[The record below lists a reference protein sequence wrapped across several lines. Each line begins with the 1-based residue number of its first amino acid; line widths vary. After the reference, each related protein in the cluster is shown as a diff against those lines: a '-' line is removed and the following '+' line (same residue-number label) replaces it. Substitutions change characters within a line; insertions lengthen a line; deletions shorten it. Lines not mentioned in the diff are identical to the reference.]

1 MMKLIP
7 HWRRAWRMLSVQLSA
22 VIVAWV
28 ALPEAQQV
36 ALAGLVGIAPD
47 AVPGVLA
54 ALAILGRVV
63 DQPALHPERQP

>member
-1 MMKLIP
+1 MKLVP
-7 HWRRAWRMLSVQLSA
+7 HWRRAWRMFSVQASA

-28 ALPEAQQV
+28 ALPEAQQA
-36 ALAGLVGIAPD
+36 ALAGLVGIQAD

-63 DQPALHPERQP
+63 DQPALHPEERP

>member
-1 MMKLIP
+1 MSLIP
-7 HWRRAWRMLSVQLSA
+7 QWRRAWRMLSVQLSA

-28 ALPEAQQV
+28 ALPEAQQA
-36 ALAGLVGIAPD
+36 ALAGLAGIAPD

-63 DQPALHPERQP
+63 DQPALHPERQS